1 MGFQI
6 VVTSGVADSRVV
18 RGSYTEIYV
27 VFGGHILRPLVD
39 ARGEKA
45 WDPIFF
51 KSQIGNHNVLK

>member
-1 MGFQI
+1 MQRMGFQI
-6 VVTSGVADSRVV
+6 VVTSRVADSRVV

-45 WDPIFF
+45 WDPVCF
-51 KSQIGNHNVLK
+51 